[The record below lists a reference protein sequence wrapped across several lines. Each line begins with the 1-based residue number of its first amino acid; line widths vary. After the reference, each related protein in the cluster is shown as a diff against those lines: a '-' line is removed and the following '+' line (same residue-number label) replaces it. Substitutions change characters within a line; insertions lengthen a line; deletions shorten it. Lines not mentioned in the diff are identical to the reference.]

1 MSKHQKISD
10 QLRQAVEA
18 AEISRYAMSR
28 RTGIA
33 QSILS
38 RFVNHGAG
46 LSLENIDK
54 LGECL
59 GLRIVSAGTV
69 NKTQNITGK
78 AHRTAGTQRKGK

>member
-1 MSKHQKISD
+1 MSKPTRISD

-18 AEISRYAMSR
+18 AEISRYAISR

-38 RFVNHGAG
+38 RFVNRGAG

-59 GLRIVSAGTV
+59 GLRVVSAGTA
-69 NKTQNITGK
+69 GK
-78 AHRTAGTQRKGK
+78 AKKPNRPASNPSAQRKGK

>member
-1 MSKHQKISD
+1 MSKPTKISD

-18 AEISRYAMSR
+18 TEISRYEISR

-46 LSLENIDK
+46 LSLANIDK

-59 GLRIVSAGTV
+59 GLRIVAARAA
-69 NKTQNITGK
+69 GK
-78 AHRTAGTQRKGK
+78 AKKPNRPVSNPGAQRKGT